1 MFLCSCSNETLY
13 EKTIDNVVE
22 IICDGDIN
30 KSYNYNYFENGLTWE
45 TIPKPG
51 DESEKDS
58 HFALAGYRVS
68 KGSSKGV
75 LAWFLDIKHLKKN

>member
-1 MFLCSCSNETLY
+1 MKKEYVDGLILY
-13 EKTIDNVVE
+13 TD
-22 IICDGDIN
+22 C
-30 KSYNYNYFENGLTWE
+30 YPQT
-45 TIPKPG
+45 PKPG
-51 DESEKDS
+51 DENENDS